1 MMPEKLTDVIL
12 GDFPKPNDERWQEIE
27 QERRIRRMI
36 QAGVIKQDQGNEP
49 GANPLHVVAVVA
61 LIVIALVAFLA
72 AGGTGDLETKR
83 VEVMSR

>member
-1 MMPEKLTDVIL
+1 MNHQKLSDVIL
-12 GDFPKPNDERWQEIE
+12 DYPKPTDQRFAEIE

-36 QAGVIKQDQGNEP
+36 QAGSIKQDTANEP

-61 LIVIALVAFLA
+61 LIALALVAFFA

-83 VEVMSR
+83 VEVVSE